1 MSYPIH
7 SRTYRN
13 SQGADIRRQGMRSGG
28 YESYNDGSEM
38 SKEQDQ
44 TGQQANDETS
54 SRQQRYY
61 A

>member
-1 MSYPIH
+1 
-7 SRTYRN
+7 
-13 SQGADIRRQGMRSGG
+13 MRSGG
-28 YESYNDGSEM
+28 YESYNDESEM
-38 SKEQDQ
+38 SKELDQ

>member
-1 MSYPIH
+1 MSYPSH

-13 SQGADIRRQGMRSGG
+13 SQGADIRGQGMRSGG
-28 YESYNDGSEM
+28 YESYNDESEM
-38 SKEQDQ
+38 SKELDQ